1 MHWRNPPGRCTS
13 RVNLRHSQSGR
24 CTRGVSLWRM
34 QSGQCTLRASPA
46 IQIPFRR
53 TVAGVYPARLCES
66 EFTVCVIV
74 LPHSS
79 SGVNSFLM
87 EAGCIYSRFSRA
99 HSCGDVAGL
108 FFWPWLFVCLLRRDR
123 THPLVPQC
131 PVRALGEQTALT
143 PSEG

>member
-1 MHWRNPPGRCTS
+1 MRLQPDRKRLQPARKRPPAKASADFKELLWGRCNTFKTQRASAKASKTRIHWRNPPGRCTS

-46 IQIPFRR
+46 IQIRFRR
-53 TVAGVYPARLCES
+53 TVAGVYPARPCES

-79 SGVNSFLM
+79 PGVNSFLM
-87 EAGCIYSRFSRA
+87 EAG
-99 HSCGDVAGL
+99 
-108 FFWPWLFVCLLRRDR
+108 
-123 THPLVPQC
+123 
-131 PVRALGEQTALT
+131 
-143 PSEG
+143 